1 MKKGIPYSTTY
12 LVFHRDGSIE
22 YQTIK
27 QHIKK
32 LKNITFLLIKK
43 IKKRKGNTIV
53 VFVLIAKK
61 VFLILKLK

>member
-12 LVFHRDGSIE
+12 LVFPHRDGSIE

-43 IKKRKGNTIV
+43 IKKKERVIPLWYL
-53 VFVLIAKK
+53 F
-61 VFLILKLK
+61 